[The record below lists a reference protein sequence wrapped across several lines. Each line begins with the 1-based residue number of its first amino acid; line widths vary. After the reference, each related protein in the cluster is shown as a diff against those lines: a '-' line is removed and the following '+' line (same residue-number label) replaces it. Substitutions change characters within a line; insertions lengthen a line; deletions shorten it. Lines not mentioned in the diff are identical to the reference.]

1 MLRAVHCARGMPAS
15 TGRSDCAH
23 DHYCRRLARPGFAT
37 RAGSFPTPSAGICSS
52 FPLAGGR
59 GDEIEAQLR
68 REPSTCWF
76 SEVNDGL
83 ERIGFLQLVL
93 PDDARQDRSFNSV
106 GDLAEAFAQL
116 ISRSA
121 SAARL
126 AESRTDEVATL
137 VDIGRSIPTE
147 RNLVDALQRLLDGA
161 TQLTAFRS
169 CAFFSARSLDRAAQ
183 AASLFASRRAAVR
196 RTGAQPERKSPRPA
210 GPVPGPCRFRRRRSQ
225 SGCRLAASRDFDGR
239 LPGCRIRGGPDRHV
253 VGLRS
258 SPPRTDRPRN
268 ARAGIDHGAG
278 GDPARAGRAVARKR
292 GPAPAAARFA
302 TGLASASRCTSPP
315 RWRPGRAS
323 KRPSDPPA
331 ASRSAATCAS

>member
-15 TGRSDCAH
+15 TGRSDSAH
-23 DHYCRRLARPGFAT
+23 DHNCRRLARPGFAT
-37 RAGSFPTPSAGICSS
+37 RAGSFPTPSAGICNS

-93 PDDARQDRSFNSV
+93 PEDARQDRSFNSV

-121 SAARL
+121 TCRSTGRVAHRRSRHAGRHRPLDPHRTESGRRPAATARWGD
-126 AESRTDEVATL
+126 AAHRVPL
-137 VDIGRSIPTE
+137 V
-147 RNLVDALQRLLDGA
+147 RLL
-161 TQLTAFRS
+161 F
-169 CAFFSARSLDRAAQ
+169 ARSLDRAAQ
-183 AASLFASRRAAVR
+183 AASPFASRRA
-196 RTGAQPERKSPRPA
+196 TGGRSRAKLERKSPRPA
-210 GPVPGPCRFRRRRSQ
+210 SPRAGACRFRRRRTQ
-225 SGCRLAASRDFDGR
+225 SGGRLAASRDFNRG

-253 VGLRS
+253 VGLRPS
-258 SPPRTDRPRN
+258 TAPADRPRN

-278 GDPARAGRAVARKR
+278 GDPARAGRAVAGKR
-292 GPAPAAARFA
+292 RPAPATARFA
-302 TGLASASRCTSPP
+302 AGLASASRCTSPP